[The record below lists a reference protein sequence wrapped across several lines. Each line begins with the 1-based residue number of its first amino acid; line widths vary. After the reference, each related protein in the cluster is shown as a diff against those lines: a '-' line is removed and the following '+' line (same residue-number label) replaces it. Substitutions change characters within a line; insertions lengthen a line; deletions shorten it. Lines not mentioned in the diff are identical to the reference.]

1 MKTEEEIKKHIELID
16 DEIVERG
23 RSINPDMLMI
33 HSLEIQKCIFEF
45 VLDGESVDK
54 SDKKMTD
61 EELQFNLKY
70 DQLFPLAQK
79 FVADTLHLDESELCD
94 QFAHYVAFNWAKDCN
109 RMSDDL
115 DIR

>member
-1 MKTEEEIKKHIELID
+1 
-16 DEIVERG
+16 
-23 RSINPDMLMI
+23 MI

-70 DQLFPLAQK
+70 DQLFLSLKSLLQTHCILTKA
-79 FVADTLHLDESELCD
+79 S
-94 QFAHYVAFNWAKDCN
+94 FAISS
-109 RMSDDL
+109 RTMSHS
-115 DIR
+115 IGRKTVIA